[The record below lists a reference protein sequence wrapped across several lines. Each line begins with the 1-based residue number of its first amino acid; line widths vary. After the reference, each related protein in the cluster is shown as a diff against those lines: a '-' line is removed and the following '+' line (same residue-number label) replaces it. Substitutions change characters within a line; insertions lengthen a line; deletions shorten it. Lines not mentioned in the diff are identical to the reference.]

1 MPAPLIDY
9 MSIKE
14 TNDVAEAWD
23 EYKSIFENSL
33 VGIVRTEISTG
44 KILRLNS
51 RAAEM
56 YGYRSPDE
64 VIGRFTKEF
73 FPIPSERKALAEML
87 AHKGEVSNY
96 QLQLRRKDGSTYW
109 IAFYKKINPK
119 EGVFDSIAVDISY
132 QKAAETRLEVFH
144 DILTHHI
151 RNQVQTI
158 KSAFELY
165 SIVRSH
171 ANDDE
176 KQLRDRLR
184 T

>member
-109 IAFYKKINPK
+109 IAFYTKVNPK
-119 EGVFDSIAVDISY
+119 EGVFDSIAVDINY
-132 QKAAETRLEVFH
+132 PRLQKHASKSFTTFSPIIFA
-144 DILTHHI
+144 
-151 RNQVQTI
+151 I
-158 KSAFELY
+158 KSRL
-165 SIVRSH
+165 SRVRLNYTRSF
-171 ANDDE
+171 ALTPMTMRNNCGID
-176 KQLRDRLR
+176 
-184 T
+184 